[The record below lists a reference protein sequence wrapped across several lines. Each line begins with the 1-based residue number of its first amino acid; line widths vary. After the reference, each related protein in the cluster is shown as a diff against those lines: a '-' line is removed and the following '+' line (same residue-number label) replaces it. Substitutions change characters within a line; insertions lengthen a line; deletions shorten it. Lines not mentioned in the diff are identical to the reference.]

1 MPAKPALV
9 VADNR
14 CGKLFLTVALSNH
27 PDIHCVRGDPCGG
40 IWSDCCK
47 GQQFRLIWNLPF
59 YKVSMFG
66 LYWKRAI
73 RHWDVIKAHKPP
85 VKLLV
90 LSRDPLGQTIS
101 READRLRGLPKHTWK
116 IIEPKPVTL
125 DLARVEKFYRHF
137 HRRAAQ
143 RRSFAKK
150 CGLPVLFLTYREITG
165 NVDATCVPKKAT
177 KRICSFLEIPVHP
190 MHQKMHWLDPLPF
203 SDWILNWDE
212 ILKAVK
218 RG

>member
-1 MPAKPALV
+1 MPAIPALLL
-9 VADNR
+9 ADNR

-27 PDIHCVRGDPCGG
+27 PDIHCVRSDPFG
-40 IWSDCCK
+40 IWSKYCK
-47 GQQFRLIWNLPF
+47 GQQFKLIWNLPF

-73 RHWDVIKAHKPP
+73 RHWGAIKAHKPP

-101 READRLRGLPKHTWK
+101 READRLRRRPKHTWK
-116 IIEPKPVTL
+116 VIKTKPITL
-125 DLARVEKFYRHF
+125 NPARVRKFFGHF
-137 HRRAAQ
+137 KRLGIQ
-143 RRSFAKK
+143 RRTFAKK
-150 CGLPVLFLTYREITG
+150 CGLPVLFLTYKEITG

-177 KRICSFLEIPVHP
+177 KRICNFLEIPVHP

-203 SDWILNWDE
+203 SSWILNWDE
-212 ILKAVK
+212 ILRAVGRSK
-218 RG
+218 